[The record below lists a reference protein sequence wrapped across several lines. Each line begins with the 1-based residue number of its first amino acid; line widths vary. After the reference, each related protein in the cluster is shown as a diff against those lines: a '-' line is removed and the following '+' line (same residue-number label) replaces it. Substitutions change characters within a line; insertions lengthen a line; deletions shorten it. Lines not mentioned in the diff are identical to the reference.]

1 MSHDRN
7 IKYLTDRRII
17 YRRFP
22 INDYPSHKFDW
33 GDYYENGTFEC
44 YELFRSKA
52 KINTYR
58 SLKWHLLVLW
68 YLNPQLSQDQL
79 ENLCYFICDKSNNFV
94 TFTISDQVL
103 KTILY
108 EVSICDLETQPNNK
122 LRKIIFKDLCQLTTE
137 QKLQIVGQIVG
148 RKKLSESEIYDAML
162 YTHDDGDK
170 ITVDKLA
177 NYLGCSTRTIYRNMG
192 NELKKEKELLNQE
205 LCITS

>member
-7 IKYLTDRRII
+7 IKYLVDRRII

-22 INDYPSHKFDW
+22 IKDTPTQVFEW
-33 GDYYENGTFEC
+33 GFYYEDGTFEC

-58 SLKWHLLVLW
+58 SLKWHLLVIW
-68 YLNPQLSQDQL
+68 HLNPQLDQDGL
-79 ENLCYFICDKSNNFV
+79 ENLCKFICDKSNNFV
-94 TFTISDQVL
+94 TFTISDQLL

-108 EVSICDLETQPNNK
+108 EVSMQDLEVPPKNK
-122 LRKIIFKDLCQLTTE
+122 VRKIIFKDQCQLTTE
-137 QKLQIVGQIVG
+137 QKLQIVGQIIG

-170 ITVDKLA
+170 ITVEKLA
-177 NYLGCSTRTIYRNMG
+177 KNLGCSTRTIYRNMG
-192 NELKKEKELLNQE
+192 NELKKEKELLNRE
-205 LCITS
+205 L